1 MKLSSREI
9 EKVPLPQTVESRTKM
24 LNIPLGIIPILIWNI
39 SLNFDLLYSLEN
51 SERKNKPIDIAQ
63 NI

>member
-1 MKLSSREI
+1 MKLSSRET
-9 EKVPLPQTVESRTKM
+9 EKVPLPQTVVSRTKM
-24 LNIPLGIIPILIWNI
+24 LNVSLGIIPVLVWNI

-51 SERKNKPIDIAQ
+51 SERKNKCTDIAQ